1 MTDLLTPFDAA
12 LLLLW
17 GFIVYLAAER
27 GLPGLIVGVVS
38 VLFWRPILLLAG
50 ENLFL
55 ALAAALVVGFLVTLL
70 MRPFPRLSYR
80 QPAWGHLLGA
90 FGGVLLASVLVL
102 TLTVSL
108 PLGRDFSGAVL
119 YPARDIP
126 FSETLHRSRSVAAG
140 RAILLYPLLERSGQ
154 LGPEYRGL
162 GVLHRLLIVG
172 QPWREV

>member
-1 MTDLLTPFDAA
+1 
-12 LLLLW
+12 
-17 GFIVYLAAER
+17 
-27 GLPGLIVGVVS
+27 
-38 VLFWRPILLLAG
+38 
-50 ENLFL
+50 
-55 ALAAALVVGFLVTLL
+55 

-102 TLTVSL
+102 TLSISL

-162 GVLHRLLIVG
+162 GVLHRLLVVG
-172 QPWREV
+172 QPWREG